1 MADTGH
7 GRGPIPFTPLPTR
20 GVGTTERLST
30 HRADDNRFGDNE
42 FERSLINRVSEPY
55 RGNDKARGRRRR
67 RS

>member
-7 GRGPIPFTPLPTR
+7 GRGSIPFTPTPAR

-42 FERSLINRVSEPY
+42 FERSLINRGIEPY